1 MQAMRC
7 TFTHL
12 FLAIGLHL
20 LLSHAFAQPILGET
34 TVRVVPKKQ
43 KTANADHVRDYGYIE
58 ISGDIRKSAVAKL
71 AAAIPEARR
80 TAGSF
85 THDGEPV
92 LRLFLSSRGGE
103 VLAATQLGLLIRS
116 QAIEV
121 WVDKG
126 AECSSAC
133 ILILAGG
140 VSRTAVPGARLGIH
154 RPYFS
159 PDEFASLSHTQS
171 QDQYSK
177 LADGVRQ
184 YLAKMGVSEAL
195 YDAMLKVES
204 RKMVYVS
211 AEFAES
217 TRLLGDDPAYQEW
230 RRAKDQKAL
239 GSRRLEMLERY
250 TDCINSGAPDSQ
262 CSKVLTNW

>member
-1 MQAMRC
+1 MRC
-7 TFTHL
+7 TLTL
-12 FLAIGLHL
+12 SLMAIGLQL
-20 LLSHAFAQPILGET
+20 LLSPALAQPVLRET

-43 KTANADHVRDYGYIE
+43 KIAAAGHVKDYGYIE

-92 LRLFLSSRGGE
+92 LRLFLNSPGGE
-103 VLAATQLGLLIRS
+103 VLAATQLGLLVRS

-133 ILILAGG
+133 IFILAGG

-154 RPYFS
+154 RPYFR
-159 PDEFASLSHTQS
+159 PDEFASLSYAQS

-177 LADGVRQ
+177 LAEGVRQ
-184 YLAKMGVSEAL
+184 YLAKMGVSDAL

-204 RKMVYVS
+204 RKIVYVS
-211 AEFAES
+211 EQFAES

-230 RRAKDQKAL
+230 RRAKDQRVL

-250 TDCINSGAPDSQ
+250 TDCINAGSPDSQ
-262 CSKVLTNW
+262 CSKVLSNW